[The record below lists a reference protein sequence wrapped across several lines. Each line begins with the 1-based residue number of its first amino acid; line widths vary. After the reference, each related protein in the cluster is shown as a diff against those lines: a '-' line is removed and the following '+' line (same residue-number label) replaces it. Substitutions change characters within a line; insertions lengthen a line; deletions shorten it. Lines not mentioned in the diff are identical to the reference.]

1 MFYEKFKPH
10 IEAML
15 FIGGDPVAP
24 ARLAAALEIDEENV
38 HLLVASLK
46 EDLARAG
53 RGLTVQEVAGGYQLC
68 TRPDLA
74 PFLERLGETRE
85 DKLSPS
91 ALETLSI
98 IAFKQP
104 ITRQEIE
111 QIRGVKVDR
120 ILARLLERELI
131 RETGR
136 KQALGRPIL
145 YGTTDAFLK
154 CFGLKS
160 LEALP
165 ALPELSEADLE
176 PLADA
181 QAQEDAQRDEA
192 ES

>member
-1 MFYEKFKPH
+1 MFYEKLKPH

-15 FIGGDPVAP
+15 FIGGDPVPA

-46 EDLARAG
+46 EDLARAN

-74 PFLERLGETRE
+74 PFIERLAEVRE

-120 ILARLLERELI
+120 ILLRLLERELI

-154 CFGLKS
+154 CFGLNS
-160 LEALP
+160 LRELP
-165 ALPELSEADLE
+165 ALPELSEADLPPE
-176 PLADA
+176 TDA
-181 QAQEDAQRDEA
+181 EDTL
-192 ES
+192 

>member
-15 FIGGDPVAP
+15 FIGGDPVPA

-46 EDLARAG
+46 EDLARAN

-68 TRPDLA
+68 TRTDLA
-74 PFLERLGETRE
+74 PFIERLAEVRE

-120 ILARLLERELI
+120 ILLRLLERELI

-154 CFGLKS
+154 CFGLNS
-160 LEALP
+160 LRELP
-165 ALPELSEADLE
+165 ALPELSEADLPPE
-176 PLADA
+176 TAA
-181 QAQEDAQRDEA
+181 EDTL
-192 ES
+192 